1 MSDEY
6 IYSEKDIKFLKKSIN
21 LWWVFGV
28 LTTLFVLAVAC
39 FIVFWFCE
47 IEYCKILNIFAIVST
62 LLAIIL
68 SIFSILYS
76 YTTSQDVSK
85 ALSSVTAEVMKIEK
99 THSSIEKHLSDM
111 FINGGRPLKES
122 DFKKNEEPIQK
133 TDQEPSNKVFAFMS
147 K

>member
-1 MSDEY
+1 MEDKQY
-6 IYSEKDIKFLKKSIN
+6 TIKDVEFLKKSIN

-28 LTTLFVLAVAC
+28 LTTLFVISVAC
-39 FIVFWFCE
+39 FIVFCLCE
-47 IEYCKILNIFAIVST
+47 LEYCKILNIIAIVST

-68 SIFSILYS
+68 SVFSILYS

-85 ALSSVTAEVMKIEK
+85 ALSSVTTEVMKIEK
-99 THSSIEKHLSDM
+99 THASIEKHLSDM
-111 FINGGRPLKES
+111 IIGRGRPLAES

-133 TDQEPSNKVFAFMS
+133 KDQEPSNKVFAFMS